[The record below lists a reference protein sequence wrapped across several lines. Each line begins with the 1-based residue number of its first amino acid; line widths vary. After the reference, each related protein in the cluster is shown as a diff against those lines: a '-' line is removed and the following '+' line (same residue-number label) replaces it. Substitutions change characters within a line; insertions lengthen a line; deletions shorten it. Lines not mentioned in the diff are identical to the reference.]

1 MYLSY
6 VLYMLSKLVMFPYGM
21 ILYPL
26 AFPFRGV
33 IRKNKKL
40 LFFLWV
46 VLDDEEDF
54 GEEFFLR
61 NRKKNFWT
69 SYAWAAL
76 RNNCWNYHRLFVYD
90 LVVPNQMQFPVMRF
104 KWMYFDKHGKW
115 IEGWTVNQGDR
126 LSEAYSS
133 IGTHFTEMT
142 LPYRG
147 KAGMKKIFTYSY
159 AGKKGIFLLNIKL
172 GFNSLGEQIFDFK
185 IKLYKKEHTSNWM
198 NPL

>member
-1 MYLSY
+1 
-6 VLYMLSKLVMFPYGM
+6 MLSKLVMFPYGM
-21 ILYPL
+21 IVYPL
-26 AFPFRGV
+26 AFPFRGI

-61 NRKKNFWT
+61 NKKKNFWT

-90 LVVPNQMQFPVMRF
+90 LVVPKRAVFPSMRL
-104 KWMYFDKHGKW
+104 KWRYWHDRTDRW
-115 IEGWTVNQGDR
+115 IEGWTVNQGDS
-126 LSEAYSS
+126 LSEKYSTV
-133 IGTHFTEMT
+133 GVEYLVMR

-147 KAGMKKIFTYSY
+147 KSGMKKIFTYSF

-172 GFNSLGEQIFDFK
+172 GFNDKGEQLFDFK
-185 IKLYKKEHTSNWM
+185 VKLYKKEYTEHWE
-198 NPL
+198 NPLHK